1 MSFSFLSR
9 HNALQSN
16 QLFIDS
22 EHLFGLDTVLQIVSK
37 FGELN
42 TWVLGLFWK
51 NNKLR
56 SHTY

>member
-9 HNALQSN
+9 HSALQSN

-22 EHLFGLDTVLQIVSK
+22 EQLFGLDTVLQIVSK
-37 FGELN
+37 LGELN

-51 NNKLR
+51 KQQAV
-56 SHTY
+56 